1 MRKLMLVM
9 KKIYVKPATEVYEV
23 EVQNVIA
30 TSPTIKISD
39 DNAGA
44 DVEVEGDER
53 SSWGNLW

>member
-1 MRKLMLVM
+1 M

-30 TSPTIKISD
+30 TSPAIKISD